1 MTNQEYIELHPE
13 KFKDDIDKWLFTE
26 FNILGGCSSAQGSME
41 YSVARMV
48 AEKMQ
53 EQWETNR
60 LKHCDELTPQ
70 EAQIESDFVIEHLKK
85 NNRPPTFIDAIKYE
99 QKQMIEKATEWLCYN
114 YDKYIRIIGSSVYP
128 AYAEL
133 CKDFQKAMEE

>member
-1 MTNQEYIELHPE
+1 MTNQEYINEHPE

-53 EQWETNR
+53 RNT
-60 LKHCDELTPQ
+60 
-70 EAQIESDFVIEHLKK
+70 
-85 NNRPPTFIDAIKYE
+85 
-99 QKQMIEKATEWLCYN
+99 IEKACEEFCKINCYGN
-114 YDKYIRIIGSSVYP
+114 PPRSTCISLGTCMRYD
-128 AYAEL
+128 
-133 CKDFQKAMEE
+133 DFRKAMEE